1 MPDTKNFVGHGTVL
15 FIDGLV
21 LAIANWMF
29 WLTISKFTL
38 PSEVG
43 QATIVYSLATLI
55 SMSTQ
60 LGLEYTL
67 LRKSSTELSK
77 VLGTALMLELIIAVV
92 FIPILIFVMTEIY
105 HESVRDY
112 IWIAVGIFITSSVG
126 FITRYSLLGTS
137 DVKCILLIDLIGTS
151 AKFLTGFVLVSSGYG
166 AFGILLSFLLQGF
179 IIMGATMAILAS
191 RLDMNFARADMRYV
205 KEILF
210 DGLINTP
217 FKLSK
222 VFILY
227 LSIVLLASFGISNSD
242 TGVFYISLMISIIAG
257 SLASSFAIMVI
268 PASSISKKDLSS
280 VSTRIGLSLSAPI
293 IAALVSSPKFIL
305 SLISM
310 QYIVGDTVLLILSI
324 GILPYSLTLNAIAS
338 LNNRG
343 KQRKIV
349 FIGFTEILVF
359 LVGFFLLVPSYGT
372 VGAALSMLIAFI
384 ISSIPSLIW
393 SNRAIIRYIAV
404 SAIAIAVGSMAASLL
419 RILIGVDN
427 PLAELFSSM
436 TITTLLIIIL
446 KNTTP
451 VEIKK
456 AAIAIIKKR
465 I

>member
-1 MPDTKNFVGHGTVL
+1 MSDSKNFVGHGTVL

-21 LAIANWMF
+21 LAVANWMF
-29 WLTISKFTL
+29 WLIVSRFTF

-67 LRKSSTELSK
+67 LRKSFTEQSK
-77 VLGTALMLELIIAVV
+77 VLGTALALESIIALV
-92 FIPILIFVMTEIY
+92 FTPVLIFVMTDIY

-112 IWIAVGIFITSSVG
+112 IWIALGIFITSSIG

-137 DVKCILLIDLIGTS
+137 DVKSILLIDVIGTG

-179 IIMGATMAILAS
+179 IITGATMAILAS
-191 RLDMNFARADMRYV
+191 RFDTRLARVNIKYV
-205 KEILF
+205 KEILL

-242 TGVFYISLMISIIAG
+242 TGIFYISLMISIIAG
-257 SLASSFAIMVI
+257 GLASSFAVMVI
-268 PASSISKKDLSS
+268 PASSVSKKDLSS
-280 VSTRIGLSLSAPI
+280 VSIRIGLSLSAPI

-305 SLISM
+305 SLIGI

-324 GILPYSLTLNAIAS
+324 GILPYSITLNAIAS

-343 KQRKIV
+343 KQRKIM
-349 FIGFTEILVF
+349 FIGLTEIVVF
-359 LVGFFLLVPSYGT
+359 LVAFFLLVPSYGT

-384 ISSIPSLIW
+384 ITSIPSIIW
-393 SNRAIIRYIAV
+393 SERIIIRYIAV
-404 SAIAIAVGSMAASLL
+404 STIAIAIGWMTASLL
-419 RILIGVDN
+419 RISIGIQY
-427 PLAELFSSM
+427 PAAELFSSM
-436 TITTLLIIIL
+436 AIATLLIIIL

-451 VEIKK
+451 IEIKK
-456 AAIAIIKKR
+456 AASAVIKKR
-465 I
+465 L